1 MKKERPCLWVLRAS
15 LLAVFTVKK
24 LATNDVRWEVV
35 FLLQIEKLA
44 KFLAR
49 FGPRQRGIIFSVRPG
64 ISSRNNSGTLL
75 DKKTGPMT
83 DEEKIHTGTA

>member
-1 MKKERPCLWVLRAS
+1 MQKRTQRPPPSKKERPCLWILRAS

-44 KFLAR
+44 KLLAR
-49 FGPRQRGIIFSVRPG
+49 FGPRQRAIVFSVRPG
-64 ISSRNNSGTLL
+64 NS
-75 DKKTGPMT
+75 
-83 DEEKIHTGTA
+83 

>member
-35 FLLQIEKLA
+35 FLLQVEKLA
-44 KFLAR
+44 KLLAR
-49 FGPRQRGIIFSVRPG
+49 FGPRQRGTVFSMRPG
-64 ISSRNNSGTLL
+64 ISYWNNSGTLL
-75 DKKTGPMT
+75 DKRR
-83 DEEKIHTGTA
+83 AR